1 MNNKKTEIDCDI
13 VRDLLPL
20 YHDGVVSDR
29 TKLAVEEHMDSCTS
43 CKQEYEEL
51 LVELPVEYSESNT
64 KNKFKTMMSKQKVKR
79 ISILITS
86 VILSCVLVVSI
97 IIGLTEIPVAEIPE
111 EEIEIH
117 KVYGYESEN
126 GYEFFVLFNSS
137 VYEKGLFDLG
147 EIEDGKLSLEFKKPI
162 ISDTF
167 DYADTLWNFSYEIS
181 NENDEKIEALSYR
194 GNIIWSKDDLN
205 KNIPDYVYEYISN
218 QGKWV
223 DTDLDLSEDYI
234 RISYEDGSYK
244 QWTID
249 GELVEQLN

>member
-20 YHDGVVSDR
+20 YHDGVVSDT

-43 CKQEYEEL
+43 CKQEYDEL
-51 LVELPVEYSESNT
+51 LVDLPVEYSESNT
-64 KNKFKTMMSKQKVKR
+64 KNKFKTMMSKQKIKR

-97 IIGLTEIPVAEIPE
+97 IIGLTEIPIAEIPE
-111 EEIEIH
+111 EEIEIY
-117 KVYGYESEN
+117 KVYGYESEY
-126 GYEFFVLFNSS
+126 GYEFFVLFNASS
-137 VYEKGLFDLG
+137 YEKSLFGLG
-147 EIEDGKLSLEFKKPI
+147 EIKDGVLSLEFKKPI
-162 ISDTF
+162 ISDMVDSEEVIWAF
-167 DYADTLWNFSYEIS
+167 KIQ
-181 NENDEKIEALSYR
+181 DEYIEELESLSFA
-194 GNIIWSKDDLN
+194 GDIIWSKKDLN

-218 QGKWV
+218 EDKWV
-223 DTDLDLSEDYI
+223 DMDLDLSEDYI

>member
-20 YHDGVVSDR
+20 YHDGVVSDT

-43 CKQEYEEL
+43 CKQEHEEL

-64 KNKFKTMMSKQKVKR
+64 KNKFKTMMSKQKIKR

-97 IIGLTEIPVAEIPE
+97 IIGLTEIPIVEIPE
-111 EEIEIH
+111 EEIEIY
-117 KVYGYESEN
+117 KVYGYESEY
-126 GYEFFVLFNSS
+126 GYEFFVLFNASS
-137 VYEKGLFDLG
+137 YEKSLLGLG
-147 EIEDGKLSLEFKKPI
+147 EIKNGVLNLEYKKPI
-162 ISDTF
+162 ISDMVDSEEVIWAF
-167 DYADTLWNFSYEIS
+167 KIQ
-181 NENDEKIEALSYR
+181 DEYIEELESLSFA
-194 GNIIWSKDDLN
+194 GDIIWSKKDLN
-205 KNIPDYVYEYISN
+205 KEIPDYVYEYISN
-218 QGKWV
+218 HGKWA